1 NRQALVRRLLSPRCK
16 AVSPVLRLF
25 AVQQHA
31 VACSPSRT
39 RSNLPRERSAR
50 PAARSATAG
59 SLICIRVL
67 RRWPA
72 TDSTDFTEISAPA
85 RKSPQ
90 VALFVSFL
98 RAILLFSA
106 SDRSFL

>member
-1 NRQALVRRLLSPRCK
+1 MQSCEPFR
-16 AVSPVLRLF
+16 VLRLF

-31 VACSPSRT
+31 VAYSPSRT
-39 RSNLPRERSAR
+39 CSNLPRERSARR